1 MNYKEIE
8 SMLIDKNVFKFVSKH
23 ESKMVLL
30 EDIPKGVSYY
40 TFLDFI
46 DSLKKKPLIS
56 LWHFC
61 FY

>member
-1 MNYKEIE
+1 
-8 SMLIDKNVFKFVSKH
+8 MLIDKNVFKFVSKH

-40 TFLDFI
+40 SFLDFI